1 MTNKIIYDLMISNIE
16 SFNNSAPAEFAIVG
30 NDYIKFCDT
39 VESRINRLPITK
51 LNIESVILV
60 ITKSLTEYAE
70 DKIGKNC
77 VMVNIDKIQSDG
89 SLRIIADNAIRDS
102 NICNSRRGGCS
113 IRLENDEFYTRLV
126 ALLENEATDGEMSM
140 LAVNQTAA
148 SLICKMT
155 DEAIAAAS

>member
-1 MTNKIIYDLMISNIE
+1 MASNIE
-16 SFNNSAPAEFAIVG
+16 AFNNSAPAEFAIVG

-39 VESRINRLPITK
+39 VESRINKLPITQ
-51 LNIESVILV
+51 LNIESVMLI

-77 VMVNIDKIQSDG
+77 VMVDIRRIQSDG

-102 NICNSRRGGCS
+102 NIYNSRRGCS
-113 IRLENDEFYTRLV
+113 IRLDNDEFYTRLV

-155 DEAIAAAS
+155 DEAIAVAS

>member
-1 MTNKIIYDLMISNIE
+1 MISNIE

-39 VESRINRLPITK
+39 VESRINKLPITQ
-51 LNIESVILV
+51 LNIESVMLV
-60 ITKSLTEYAE
+60 ITKALTEYAE
-70 DKIGKNC
+70 EKIGKKY
-77 VMVNIDKIQSDG
+77 VMVDIHRIQSDG

-102 NICNSRRGGCS
+102 NICNSRRGFS
-113 IRLENDEFYTRLV
+113 IRLEHDEFYSRLV
-126 ALLENEATDGEMSM
+126 TLLENEAIDGEMSM

>member
-1 MTNKIIYDLMISNIE
+1 MTNKIIYDIMASNIE

-39 VESRINRLPITK
+39 VESRINKLPIND
-51 LNIESVILV
+51 LNIESVMLI

-77 VMVNIDKIQSDG
+77 VMVDIRRIQSDG

-102 NICNSRRGGCS
+102 NICNSRRGCS
-113 IRLENDEFYTRLV
+113 IRLDNDEFYTRLV

-155 DEAIAAAS
+155 DEAIAVAS